1 MIDSA
6 SEKFVIDPRQR
17 RREIEQCLSSCSL
30 GPEPRR
36 FFREEKPHQGATPSV
51 ERLCKALESLGPVFS
66 AFGRYLSTRVDLAP
80 LQDCLALA
88 SLRESDSQ
96 MTTRRVHQ
104 VLQNDLG
111 KAPEQIF
118 LHFDSEPFESNLS
131 FQSHNGR
138 FPDGTPV
145 TIKVTDPDLADRIDG
160 ELPFLAAL
168 EGAIEQMGWSSFSF
182 EATIEDFTRTVYR
195 TVSRSDEAAML
206 NTLREDAKG
215 FEVLSVPEV
224 FERFSGAHILTTERL
239 PGWPM
244 DAVGP
249 SRFHTEFGVHHR
261 TDHEAATLARRLCY
275 VWLRQ
280 AIYGRYYPVGYVTSD
295 ITALPSDRIAWSGG
309 TFTSMPSASKENVW
323 NYLNAAAAANPDRAY
338 EYLIQ
343 EMEEESRARGDDGLR
358 NRLRQV
364 VPFRDGAWQRSGNAD
379 TLAEHLFVHWRL
391 AREHGFRPRLHL
403 LDFYRGLFSIT
414 ATAERLAP
422 GQDSL
427 REGMKELKMTV
438 GLGEMKDMLNPQMW
452 GEVMEQY
459 AGTVIEL
466 PRKLDE
472 LLIRAKSG
480 DLLKQFRRGEAPLT
494 PSKTNA
500 VATVGGLVCLLVATV
515 VVSRHISPLVENP
528 EWVQGASTA
537 ILLLCGFMI
546 VLVLRKKR

>member
-6 SEKFVIDPRQR
+6 SEKFVVDPKQR
-17 RREIEQCLSSCSL
+17 RREIEQCLSSCNL

-36 FFREEKPHQGATPSV
+36 LFREESSHHAATSKV

-66 AFGRYLSTRVDLAP
+66 AFGSYLSTRVDLVP

-88 SLRESDSQ
+88 SLREADSR
-96 MTTRRVHQ
+96 MTTRRVHEI
-104 VLQNDLG
+104 LQNDLG

-118 LHFDSEPFESNLS
+118 LHFDSEPFKSNLS
-131 FQSHNGR
+131 FQVHNGR

-145 TIKVTDPDLADRIDG
+145 TIKITDPDLTDRIEC
-160 ELPFLAAL
+160 ELPFLDTL
-168 EGAIEQMGWSSFSF
+168 EGAIEQMEWSSFSF
-182 EATIEDFTRTVYR
+182 DAMVEDFSRSVYR

-206 NTLREDAKG
+206 NTLSEDAKG
-215 FEVLSVPEV
+215 FEVLCVPEV
-224 FERFSGAHILTTERL
+224 FERFSAAHILTVERL

-244 DAVGP
+244 DSVGP
-249 SRFHTEFGVHHR
+249 SRFHTDFGVHKR

-280 AIYGRYYPVGYVTSD
+280 AIYGRYYPVGFATSD
-295 ITALPSDRIAWSGG
+295 ITALPSDKIAWSGG

-323 NYLNAAAAANPDRAY
+323 NYLTAAAAANPDRAY

-343 EMEEESRARGDDGLR
+343 EMEEESRAQGDDGLR

-403 LDFYRGLFSIT
+403 LDFYRGLFSVT
-414 ATAERLAP
+414 ATAQRLAP
-422 GQDSL
+422 GDSL

-438 GLGEMKDMLNPQMW
+438 GLGEMKDMMNPQMW

-480 DLLKQFRRGEAPLT
+480 DLLKQFRGGEAPPARL
-494 PSKTNA
+494 KAGA

-515 VVSRHISPLVENP
+515 VVSRHISPLVGNP
-528 EWVQGASTA
+528 EWIQGGSTA

-546 VLVLRKKR
+546 ILVLRKKH